1 MSYFTAVI
9 AGDGRGWRARDVDI
23 EDAGGMDDLADLLRA
38 ASYRDGPVLAVI
50 EHEDEWFAIVRVDPD
65 GDPRVFVSDLA
76 AAARS
81 PYAEL
86 FAPALEEDE
95 RAALPTATRQDPDE
109 DGPEED
115 QADRQEEEHDPDDDH
130 EPDVAE
136 LVQDADPGGP
146 VASDVDPWAGE
157 PDLLADLGCGG
168 GVLRRLVTEDG
179 DDPAAAL
186 AEVGELCG
194 FGELL
199 DALR

>member
-9 AGDGRGWRARDVDI
+9 AGDGQGWRARDVDI

-38 ASYRDGPVLAVI
+38 ASYRDGPVLAVV
-50 EHEDEWFAIVRVDPD
+50 EHEDEWFALVRVDPD
-65 GDPRVFVSDLA
+65 GEPRVFVSDLA

-95 RAALPTATRQDPDE
+95 RAALPTAGL
-109 DGPEED
+109 DGPDDGPDDDGAE
-115 QADRQEEEHDPDDDH
+115 RQEEDPDPDDDH

-136 LVQDADPGGP
+136 LVHDADPGGP
-146 VASDVDPWAGE
+146 VDPGTDAWAGE

-168 GVLRRLVTEDG
+168 GVLRRLVTEEG